1 MESDSIMAE
10 KGTVGRI
17 LRLIGFL
24 SDNPE
29 ISAKQAALQLGWPI
43 STTHRLLRTLASV
56 DFAVQ
61 RETGVFAPG
70 LELFRIAGRLAAEL
84 PYEEV
89 AQPLLDRLTQHFNE
103 TTLLSILERK
113 QLSMYIAFSAAPPDP
128 MRYAME
134 HNRRLSLT
142 WGASGRAILAHLQP
156 EEVEAAIA
164 NPGGPNIQGEMLDA
178 DELRRALEQIRR
190 DGYSVTDSHRTPQA
204 FGIATAFFNSHGE
217 PAGAVAF
224 RVPAFRYRSEMLPAM
239 TDALKRVAAAISG
252 QFGAGAASSG
262 TPAAKRVAD
271 APVDPEY

>member
-1 MESDSIMAE
+1 MESDSIMAD

-61 RETGVFAPG
+61 RDTGVFAPG
-70 LELFRIAGRLAAEL
+70 LELFRIAGRLAADL
-84 PYEEV
+84 PYEAV
-89 AQPLLDRLTQHFNE
+89 AQPLLNRLTHEFNE

-113 QLSMYIAFSAAPPDP
+113 QLSMYIALSAAPPDP

-134 HNRRLSLT
+134 HNRRLSLI
-142 WGASGRAILAHLQP
+142 WGASGRSMLAHLTP
-156 EEVEAAIA
+156 EEIETAIA
-164 NPGGPNIQGEMLDA
+164 GPGGSNVKGETLDA
-178 DELRRALEQIRR
+178 DELRSALEQIRR
-190 DGYSVTDSHRTPQA
+190 DGYSVSDSHRTPQS

-224 RVPAFRYRSEMLPAM
+224 RVPAFRYSPEILPSM

-252 QFGAGAASSG
+252 QLGAGSARTGSS
-262 TPAAKRVAD
+262 P
-271 APVDPEY
+271 